1 MSDMDL
7 VAVIRDEIVL
17 SIDGL
22 HDNIIVDVVIE
33 DSTKEREEWFYYQ
46 RELEIPIRA
55 NATDDEM
62 AVAVKD
68 TLVRL
73 IEERDAPIEEPP
85 VRERRD
91 QSSELIGKDIRA

>member
-1 MSDMDL
+1 MDL